1 MASITLLLLSISTR
15 QMKNANKTDNDKCT
29 LPLLRRAV
37 SSVSFSV
44 FSRSTH
50 TLVVMAVRAE
60 SELLKAA
67 AIMPI
72 VKVPIR
78 IVPDNLGLQTW
89 VVYHHSWLAV
99 RVASVPLALSIEF
112 PGIEKGNLAE

>member
-72 VKVPIR
+72 VKSTNTDCPR
-78 IVPDNLGLQTW
+78 
-89 VVYHHSWLAV
+89 
-99 RVASVPLALSIEF
+99 SVSYTHLTLPTT
-112 PGIEKGNLAE
+112 

>member
-29 LPLLRRAV
+29 LLLLRRAV

-50 TLVVMAVRAE
+50 TLVVMAVRAWGNGTRIYQQ
-60 SELLKAA
+60 AA
-67 AIMPI
+67 YTLMLNTGLRTGEA
-72 VKVPIR
+72 
-78 IVPDNLGLQTW
+78 LGL
-89 VVYHHSWLAV
+89 LN
-99 RVASVPLALSIEF
+99 
-112 PGIEKGNLAE
+112 K

>member
-29 LPLLRRAV
+29 LLLLRRAV

-67 AIMPI
+67 AII
-72 VKVPIR
+72 KYQYGLSQIT
-78 IVPDNLGLQTW
+78 LGCK
-89 VVYHHSWLAV
+89 H
-99 RVASVPLALSIEF
+99 
-112 PGIEKGNLAE
+112 G

>member
-29 LPLLRRAV
+29 LSLLRRAV

-67 AIMPI
+67 AIIPI
-72 VKVPIR
+72 VKSTNTHCPR
-78 IVPDNLGLQTW
+78 
-89 VVYHHSWLAV
+89 
-99 RVASVPLALSIEF
+99 
-112 PGIEKGNLAE
+112 